1 MFDIGWQELFIV
13 AIIGILVIGPKDLP
27 KAIRAVTFYLR
38 KARGLAREFQ
48 SGLDDVVREAEL
60 DDLKK
65 QMDKATEFDIAGEIE
80 NTLDPGGEIAR
91 DVTEMEVDLQSVAGP
106 ESGPADSGLIES
118 FEGEAA
124 EPEEDHITEPAP
136 SVDPAEK
143 LDETPEP
150 ASKRGG

>member
-27 KAIRAVTFYLR
+27 KAIRTVTFYLR

-65 QMDKATEFDIAGEIE
+65 QMEDTTNFDIAGEIE
-80 NTLDPGGEIAR
+80 KTIDPGGDLTR
-91 DVTEMEVDLQSVAGP
+91 DITEMEMDLDLENATQPDAAEP
-106 ESGPADSGLIES
+106 

-124 EPEEDHITEPAP
+124 EPEKDGSPA
-136 SVDPAEK
+136 
-143 LDETPEP
+143 PEP
-150 ASKRGG
+150 AGEAEETAETASKAGG